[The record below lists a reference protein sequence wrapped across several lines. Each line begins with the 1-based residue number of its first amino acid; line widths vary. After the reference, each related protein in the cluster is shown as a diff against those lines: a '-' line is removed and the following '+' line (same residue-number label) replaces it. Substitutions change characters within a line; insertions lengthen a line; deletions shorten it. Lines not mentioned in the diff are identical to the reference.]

1 MISLDLNAI
10 NSLSSYTVWKQNER
24 YYFRTDFDI
33 VYTISFDE
41 EAAFVE
47 DKAYWF
53 NLSNTSNK
61 KSPRD
66 HKIRETIFVLL
77 KEFFDKNPDILLY
90 ICDTSNDQQ
99 AQRDRLFLSWFNIYG
114 NKRFSILTALVADET
129 EENYI
134 AMILL
139 KEHPHYDAIVKR
151 FNEEIAMFKENK

>member
-1 MISLDLNAI
+1 MKSLDLNII
-10 NSLSSYTVWKQNER
+10 NSLSPYTVWKQNER
-24 YYFRTDFDI
+24 YYFRTDYDI
-33 VYTISFDE
+33 VYTVSFDE
-41 EAAFVE
+41 EEAFIE

-66 HKIRETIFVLL
+66 HKIRDTIFVLL
-77 KEFFDKNPDILLY
+77 TDFFDENPDILLY

-99 AQRDRLFLSWFNIYG
+99 AQRDRLFLSWFDRYG
-114 NKRFSILTALVADET
+114 KSRFSILTALVTDET

-139 KEHPHYDAIVKR
+139 KEHPHYDAIAKR
-151 FNEEIAMFKENK
+151 FNEEIAMFKDNK